1 MSEPGL
7 DDADLLLLLLE
18 WLDDSLEWEG
28 LLDLLLDL
36 DRLDPDWER
45 EWEPTGDSLPDLC
58 RNMTRVI
65 TSPRDLDVLFLCT
78 SRRMASSG

>member
-45 EWEPTGDSLPDLC
+45 EWEPTGDSLPD
-58 RNMTRVI
+58 
-65 TSPRDLDVLFLCT
+65 RDLDVLFLCT